1 MSPAAAAAPLH
12 TKSEIENWD
21 TSYLDTAATSWR
33 QAATASEDA
42 FDQHRQNIAAPG
54 GTTWEG
60 GAKDA
65 ALDRVTNDIGVVGR
79 QSGVLR
85 EAATLAENGAFD
97 IKSAKD
103 KAVEAITAAVDDGF
117 TVGEDLSVTDSRE
130 YDINTVADRNRA
142 AAEHAEDIRWAAQQ
156 LVQADQL
163 VGNRL
168 EAKAADLE
176 GIRFEGEGE
185 GDQRGGNGAHIDLV
199 DNKVKY
205 GSEGKDQAGE
215 KKPEVPAQAPG
226 QIGPFAVPK
235 SVEDTA
241 KKDGLKPGE
250 KPATTGD
257 VGGDLGDLLGTSDP
271 ATAGAEPKPA
281 TAAQIS
287 PQQVEQFKTQA
298 RNLLRQQGVPA
309 EQIESRVNAMVA
321 DAQRANTTLA
331 DSAAHTPAKPETT
344 PGPAPA
350 DTRSWGEKLGDKFND
365 FVNEAHDQF
374 YNRIDSTVETLQN
387 LTGLGGEGHPGV
399 RESWQQLGEAA
410 LQQHK
415 DDPLHLRSP
424 IGPLGPWGAVND
436 VIHDIPEMIDNPGKY
451 AGDKAFD
458 ATAMAVTMPLGG
470 EGALGRAL
478 FPELGALERS
488 ALPGAGHTLE
498 HAAPPVVP
506 QTPDSPPVVPHTP
519 DSSPVVPHTPDP
531 PAAPHTAE
539 PPAAPRTAEAA
550 PVPHSAEPVV
560 PHSAEPPPIPHSA
573 EPPPVPHT
581 ADPPAGDH
589 TPSADAP
596 LEHPASAPDSPAA
609 PHVPDAVP
617 THRPPAPDT
626 FDPGQGAHYPSA
638 DSHHPGMWPPQTP
651 DITYN
656 KADGQSGWTHIQ
668 HQVDKDWL
676 PYQGQIG
683 GVERTP
689 EGGMPEWRQINPETG
704 AKVDFDG
711 HDYRGPQEVF
721 LEAKDGF
728 RGLAFAP
735 DNSHWVDRA
744 EKIIGQVQRQLDAIP
759 PDAVLEWHVSDPYGA
774 AAIRQLFHD
783 RQIYDVEVIF
793 TPKAP

>member
-1 MSPAAAAAPLH
+1 MSPASAAAPLP
-12 TKSEIENWD
+12 TKSEIQDWD

-42 FDQHRQNIAAPG
+42 FDQHRRNVDAPG

-60 GAKDA
+60 AAKDA

-117 TVGEDLSVTDSRE
+117 TVGEDLSVTDSRK

-163 VGNRL
+163 VGDRL

-199 DNKVKY
+199 DNNVKY
-205 GSEGKDQAGE
+205 DSEGKDQAGE

-235 SVEDTA
+235 SVEDAA
-241 KKDGLKPGE
+241 KKDGLKPDE
-250 KPATTGD
+250 KPVTTGD
-257 VGGDLGDLLGTSDP
+257 VGGDLGDLLGTNDP

-298 RNLLRQQGVPA
+298 RNLLRQQGVPPD
-309 EQIESRVNAMVA
+309 QIESRVNAMVV

-451 AGDKAFD
+451 AGDVMFD
-458 ATAMAVTMPLGG
+458 ATAAAATAPLGS
-470 EGALGRAL
+470 EALLGKSML
-478 FPELGALERS
+478 PEFGALERG

-506 QTPDSPPVVPHTP
+506 HTPDPPPVVPHTP
-519 DSSPVVPHTPDP
+519 DAPV
-531 PAAPHTAE
+531 APHTAE
-539 PPAAPRTAEAA
+539 P
-550 PVPHSAEPVV
+550 VV
-560 PHSAEPPPIPHSA
+560 PPSA
-573 EPPPVPHT
+573 EPPPVHHT
-581 ADPPAGDH
+581 TEAPPVERH
-589 TPSADAP
+589 HPSADVSP
-596 LEHPASAPDSPAA
+596 EHHAPD
-609 PHVPDAVP
+609 PDHADF
-617 THRPPAPDT
+617 TPPPIE
-626 FDPGQGAHYPSA
+626 
-638 DSHHPGMWPPQTP
+638 HHDAGGGSTYKERIDQTP
-651 DITYN
+651 INNGHWMGERGESKWISQNPDVNRFLDEANVDGIHYSNGQPDFSPVAKGQVEIPDMTTNRDYNFKVADKLLAQEWGVSPRDIAEWRSDN
-656 KADGQSGWTHIQ
+656 KYTWHEEPDLKTMQLVPSIVNNRLGHVGGIGELNAGKT
-668 HQVDKDWL
+668 L
-676 PYQGQIG
+676 PPPMG
-683 GVERTP
+683 
-689 EGGMPEWRQINPETG
+689 EGGP
-704 AKVDFDG
+704 
-711 HDYRGPQEVF
+711 
-721 LEAKDGF
+721 
-728 RGLAFAP
+728 
-735 DNSHWVDRA
+735 
-744 EKIIGQVQRQLDAIP
+744 
-759 PDAVLEWHVSDPYGA
+759 
-774 AAIRQLFHD
+774 
-783 RQIYDVEVIF
+783 
-793 TPKAP
+793 